1 MASGVHLQAF
11 MTGLACTEGG
21 RFDALNDRTGA
32 FGKYQ
37 VMPGN
42 WRAWANRYMGN
53 RYVPDGA
60 KPGIRRSPAR
70 HGPLRQTR
78 FVLAAQWWLT
88 GNAYADEALWSNGA
102 RRYVDKVMGTARS
115 GHAQLDPD
123 RQGALLPVAYRDPK
137 VRTEPWPRARI
148 TGRRVTIRASAG
160 SEFRILDFVRRD
172 ARVVVIGEAKDPRGM
187 PWLRIGLAR
196 GRTGWIAAWFT
207 EPVRR

>member
-1 MASGVHLQAF
+1 MDLYDKHTVA
-11 MTGLACTEGG
+11 
-21 RFDALNDRTGA
+21 TGA
-32 FGKYQ
+32 C
-37 VMPGN
+37 
-42 WRAWANRYMGN
+42 
-53 RYVPDGA
+53 
-60 KPGIRRSPAR
+60 
-70 HGPLRQTR
+70 
-78 FVLAAQWWLT
+78 QWWLT

-102 RRYVDKVMGTARS
+102 RRYVDKVMGTAREAATPS
-115 GHAQLDPD
+115 LIPTVKE
-123 RQGALLPVAYRDPK
+123 RCSPVAYRDPK